1 MSGAWLFIAAAY
13 GVGVLLLAIE
23 VIVLVRRSRG
33 LRRPGHEA

>member
-1 MSGAWLFIAAAY
+1 MSAAWLFITAAY

-33 LRRPGHEA
+33 LRGPGDET